1 METTHPR
8 NWSSTEVQ
16 EWSRYICKYWSVKGE
31 ALQEFEEWL
40 GTSDGKE
47 LIWRAENSSFDQ
59 AGCDGDLHLPWGV
72 GQYMEMDILER
83 GEEQE
88 PGTYSLA
95 KMKQMGLL
103 KEFCG

>member
-8 NWSSTEVQ
+8 NWSSTEAQ

-31 ALQEFEEWL
+31 ALQEFKEWL

-47 LIWRAENSSFDQ
+47 LIWRPLLIKQDVMVTYIYPGE
-59 AGCDGDLHLPWGV
+59 LK
-72 GQYMEMDILER
+72 MDILER

-88 PGTYSLA
+88 PDTYSLA

-103 KEFCG
+103 NEFCG